1 MKKYVIGFSLMITII
16 LATLG
21 VMYGIDMYRI
31 KNNKP
36 TVFSNWG
43 HKYIEPQNYES
54 KVDFNGGVVIGN
66 GFVKNISKIDNFIE
80 NTSAYSKNRKAD
92 AVTIFSATIEGDY
105 IVKTLKYK
113 DNDEFE
119 LKIDTSLD
127 RFGSKE
133 ITTKTYSGK
142 VYDIKKTEE
151 NGMCIVKLV
160 PRELIEFTEIP
171 EEVIIC
177 SYRVE
182 DAKKDENSFIGTVLE
197 ETTTYMIVEPNE
209 DEAERKI
216 SDKFVINY
224 GVDHYDY
231 LYGIGSKV
239 LIRYTGNSFIETY
252 PVPITTDNISVDG
265 YEDFKLIVKNSEE
278 PEKRK
283 ILNNLEINKYS
294 SNYDL
299 YYYGLDEVNVEV
311 DNEIISLEEALKAGK
326 LTIAGIIK
334 KANKDNVKSNMYK
347 DGGSMIYW
355 YDDYT
360 IIKMHTISG
369 NRDVYIGSK
378 DMTMNKI

>member
-21 VMYGIDMYRI
+21 VMYGIDMHRI

-151 NGMCIVKLV
+151 NGMCSVKLV

-182 DAKKDENSFIGTVLE
+182 DAKKDENSFVGTVLE

-265 YEDFKLIVKNSEE
+265 YDDFKLIVKNSEE

-326 LTIAGIIK
+326 LTISGIIK
-334 KANKDNVKSNMYK
+334 KANKDNVKSNMYR

>member
-21 VMYGIDMYRI
+21 VMYGIDMHRI

-151 NGMCIVKLV
+151 NGMCSVKLV

-182 DAKKDENSFIGTVLE
+182 DAKKDENSFVGTVLE

-265 YEDFKLIVKNSEE
+265 YDDFKLIVKNSEE

-326 LTIAGIIK
+326 LTISGIIK

-369 NRDVYIGSK
+369 NRDVYIGAK
-378 DMTMNKI
+378 DMNMNKI

>member
-21 VMYGIDMYRI
+21 VMYGIDMHRI

-151 NGMCIVKLV
+151 NGMCSVKLV

-182 DAKKDENSFIGTVLE
+182 DAKKDENSFVGTVLE

-265 YEDFKLIVKNSEE
+265 YDDFKLIVKNSEE

-326 LTIAGIIK
+326 LTISGIIK

>member
-1 MKKYVIGFSLMITII
+1 
-16 LATLG
+16 
-21 VMYGIDMYRI
+21 
-31 KNNKP
+31 
-36 TVFSNWG
+36 
-43 HKYIEPQNYES
+43 
-54 KVDFNGGVVIGN
+54 
-66 GFVKNISKIDNFIE
+66 
-80 NTSAYSKNRKAD
+80 
-92 AVTIFSATIEGDY
+92 
-105 IVKTLKYK
+105 
-113 DNDEFE
+113 
-119 LKIDTSLD
+119 
-127 RFGSKE
+127 
-133 ITTKTYSGK
+133 
-142 VYDIKKTEE
+142 
-151 NGMCIVKLV
+151 
-160 PRELIEFTEIP
+160 
-171 EEVIIC
+171 
-177 SYRVE
+177 
-182 DAKKDENSFIGTVLE
+182 
-197 ETTTYMIVEPNE
+197 MIVEPNE

-265 YEDFKLIVKNSEE
+265 YDDFKLIVKNSEE

-283 ILNNLEINKYS
+283 ILNNIELYKYN
-294 SNYDL
+294 SNYNF
-299 YYYGLDEVNVEV
+299 YYYGLDGVNVEV

-326 LTIAGIIK
+326 LTISGIIK
-334 KANKDNVKSNMYK
+334 KANEDNVKSNMYK

>member
-1 MKKYVIGFSLMITII
+1 MKKYVIGFSLMITVI

-21 VMYGIDMYRI
+21 VMYGIDTYRM
-31 KNNKP
+31 KNNRP

-66 GFVKNISKIDNFIE
+66 GFVKNISKIDKFIE
-80 NTSAYSKNRKAD
+80 NTSFYSKNRKAD
-92 AVTIFSATIEGDY
+92 SVTIFSATIEGDY

-133 ITTKTYSGK
+133 ITTKTYDGK
-142 VYDIKKTEE
+142 VYDVKKTEE
-151 NGMCIVKLV
+151 NGMCSLKLV
-160 PRELIEFTEIP
+160 PRELIDFTEIP
-171 EEVIIC
+171 EEVTIC
-177 SYRVE
+177 SYKVE
-182 DAKKDENSFIGTVLE
+182 DVKKDENSFIGTVLE

-224 GVDHYDY
+224 GVDHNDY
-231 LYGIGSKV
+231 LYGIGRKV
-239 LIRYTGNSFIETY
+239 LISYTGSSFIETY
-252 PVPITTDNISVDG
+252 PVKITTDNISVNG
-265 YEDFKLIVKNSEE
+265 YYDFELIVKNSEN

-283 ILNNLEINKYS
+283 IVNNLELYKNN

-311 DNEIISLEEALKAGK
+311 DNEIISLEEALKSGK
-326 LTIAGIIK
+326 LTIEGIIA
-334 KANKDNVKSNMYK
+334 KANKDNVKSDIYK